1 MAHLKNTLGRSYFLH
16 GFELAGA
23 VASPIQRLMQ
33 KKFLSNFKT
42 RKLQHNEI

>member
-33 KKFLSNFKT
+33 KKVFVKF
-42 RKLQHNEI
+42 